1 MKSKLFKS
9 SFIFTLGNLLIQ
21 GLAFI
26 TLPIYTR
33 IISPEIYGKFNLYLA
48 WVSLF
53 SLFIGLQTAGSL
65 SSARVKY
72 SEAEYNR
79 YAVSAFTLSNIF
91 FIVVLLLTTFVRDY
105 LALVLELSPTMTL
118 VLVSQSYF
126 QYVVS
131 FLGQYFIQDQK
142 ATATLF
148 FSAVSAILNTILS
161 ILLIYRLEDDF
172 LARVIGNFAPS
183 LLVALIAIFF
193 LYSRGE
199 PLLDRK
205 YIRFILAVSLPL
217 IFHNVGHQLLN
228 QLDRIMLGKLMTT
241 KEVAL
246 YSFGYNVGLVIQ
258 IVLGSL
264 NTAWV
269 PWFFEAR
276 KKQSENLQ
284 QVILQYLSIGLFL
297 TLGYLTIFPEL
308 SLLLGGTAY
317 QQGNSFIA
325 LIVISYFFV
334 FLYTFP
340 VNIQFYYADTRM
352 IPLGT
357 LLAAGLNF
365 LLNLVFI
372 PLFEINGAAYATLV
386 SYFFLLLLH
395 HLVSKKKYGY
405 KDVSE
410 KTYLVFVM
418 VSFVYAMIMTTFSQW
433 LWIRWSIGLVVLLGY
448 AYYYKDYILKFIA
461 KKEKK

>member
-1 MKSKLFKS
+1 M
-9 SFIFTLGNLLIQ
+9 
-21 GLAFI
+21 
-26 TLPIYTR
+26 
-33 IISPEIYGKFNLYLA
+33 
-48 WVSLF
+48 
-53 SLFIGLQTAGSL
+53 
-65 SSARVKY
+65 
-72 SEAEYNR
+72 
-79 YAVSAFTLSNIF
+79 
-91 FIVVLLLTTFVRDY
+91 
-105 LALVLELSPTMTL
+105 
-118 VLVSQSYF
+118 
-126 QYVVS
+126 
-131 FLGQYFIQDQK
+131 
-142 ATATLF
+142 
-148 FSAVSAILNTILS
+148 
-161 ILLIYRLEDDF
+161 
-172 LARVIGNFAPS
+172 
-183 LLVALIAIFF
+183 ALIAIFF

-199 PLLDRK
+199 PLLDSK

-276 KKQSENLQ
+276 KKQTENLQ

-308 SLLLGGTAY
+308 SLLLGGAAY

-405 KDVSE
+405 RDVSE
-410 KTYLVFVM
+410 KTYLAFVM
-418 VSFVYAMIMTTFSQW
+418 VSFAYAILMTSFSQW
-433 LWIRWSIGLVVLLGY
+433 LWLRWSIGLVVLLGY

>member
-1 MKSKLFKS
+1 MRSKLFKS
-9 SFIFTLGNLLIQ
+9 GMIFTVGNLLIQ

-33 IISPEIYGKFNLYLA
+33 IISPEVYGQFNLYMA
-48 WVSLF
+48 WISLF

-65 SSARVKY
+65 SSARVQY
-72 SEAEYNR
+72 PEAEYQR

-91 FIVVLLLTTFVRDY
+91 FVTVLLVTILIQDKLSMVLDLTPPLT
-105 LALVLELSPTMTL
+105 LALV
-118 VLVSQSYF
+118 VQSYC
-126 QYVVS
+126 QYVVN
-131 FLGQYFIQDQK
+131 FWGQYFIQHQK
-142 ATATLF
+142 ATVTLY
-148 FSAVSAILNTILS
+148 FSAFSAILNTILS
-161 ILLIYRLEDDF
+161 ILLIYWMEDDF
-172 LARVIGNFAPS
+172 LARVIGNFVPS
-183 LLVALIAIFF
+183 LLVALVAIYF
-193 LYSRGE
+193 LYSRRE

-205 YIRFILAVSLPL
+205 YIHFILAVSLPL

-228 QLDRIMLGKLMTT
+228 QLDRIMLGKMMTT

-258 IVLGSL
+258 IVLGSV

-269 PWFFEAR
+269 PWFFDAR
-276 KKQSENLQ
+276 KKKLPHLQ
-284 QVILQYLSIGLFL
+284 QVITQYLSIGLFL

-317 QQGNSFIA
+317 QYGNNFIA
-325 LIVISYFFV
+325 LIVVSYFFV

-365 LLNLVFI
+365 VLNLVLI
-372 PLFEINGAAYATLV
+372 PNFGINGAAYATLI

-405 KDVSE
+405 QDVSE
-410 KTYLVFVM
+410 KTYVVLVT
-418 VSFVYAMIMTTFSQW
+418 VSFLYAIMMTAFSQW
-433 LWIRWSIGLVVLLGY
+433 LWLRWSIGLIILFAY
-448 AYYYKDYILKFIA
+448 AYYYRSYIIAFIR
-461 KKEKK
+461 KR